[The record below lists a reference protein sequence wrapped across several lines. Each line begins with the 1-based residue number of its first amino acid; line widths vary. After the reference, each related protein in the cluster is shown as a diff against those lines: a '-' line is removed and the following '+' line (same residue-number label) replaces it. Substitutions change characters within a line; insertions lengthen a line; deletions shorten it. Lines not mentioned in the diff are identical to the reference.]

1 MRFQE
6 FKVKENI
13 APFMQAMI
21 GGNVSPFS
29 SVMSSEK
36 DKTSNDSKTDTTDN
50 TQTTKSDSSGKPIDA
65 AAGSPFGMRNG
76 KPHNGTDFPT
86 PIGTP
91 VKAPESGLISRT
103 GSDKM
108 NGNFVVIKSGDT
120 DHFLLHLSKINV
132 SDGQRVKQGEVVG
145 LSGNTGHSTGPHLH
159 WEKRVAGRPVDPM
172 SNVG

>member
-36 DKTSNDSKTDTTDN
+36 DKTSDDSKTDTTDN

-103 GSDKM
+103 GS
-108 NGNFVVIKSGDT
+108 
-120 DHFLLHLSKINV
+120 
-132 SDGQRVKQGEVVG
+132 
-145 LSGNTGHSTGPHLH
+145 
-159 WEKRVAGRPVDPM
+159 
-172 SNVG
+172 